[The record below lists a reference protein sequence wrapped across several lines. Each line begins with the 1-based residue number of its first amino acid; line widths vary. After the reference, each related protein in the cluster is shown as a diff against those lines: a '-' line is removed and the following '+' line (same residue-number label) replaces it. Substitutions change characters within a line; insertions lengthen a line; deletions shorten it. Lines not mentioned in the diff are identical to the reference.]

1 MNNENH
7 GFLNKENIEMIWEI
21 IMDESLIKKMRE
33 HEIKKLQQNFISN
46 TKQFYQREK
55 QTNQNLMKMNKK
67 FIEKMLNQIKMMD
80 KINDKSNDKS
90 NIKNNENKGIT
101 IEDFQNFRKTEFENQ
116 LLQKQNDFQ
125 NAMTIKLPE
134 KPKFNETL
142 DGPINEMEDL
152 IARTLAQRN
161 FDIEQIQQTVDNEK
175 VKSFLKS
182 QETSIKAEKELNP
195 LYNVNQNEVKYIKI
209 GSEELPQI
217 SEAIDIQSSLSINKN
232 ENENEHKYD
241 KRHISWADENIDLV
255 INEKTQENENEDE
268 DEEEAQENDED
279 IDIFSKLKLKFNA
292 NTFDNIEEQPFDND
306 EIVKMHNKISDL
318 DNKISDLDN
327 KISDLDNKI
336 NEILSIL
343 KNK

>member
-1 MNNENH
+1 MNNEYH
-7 GFLNKENIEMIWEI
+7 DFLNKENIEMIWEI

-80 KINDKSNDKS
+80 KSNDKS

-101 IEDFQNFRKTEFENQ
+101 VEDFQNFRKTEFENQ

-217 SEAIDIQSSLSINKN
+217 CEAIDIQSSLSINKNKN

-255 INEKTQENENEDE
+255 INEKTQENE
-268 DEEEAQENDED
+268 EEAQENDED

-292 NTFDNIEEQPFDND
+292 NTFDNIEEHPFDND

-327 KISDLDNKI
+327 KI